1 MTKKLQID
9 VDGKASRADA
19 VTVYMDDMTISITP
33 EGAEL
38 TLGDED
44 SMWLD
49 LDELRK
55 LAGGQFKWR

>member
-1 MTKKLQID
+1 MKKLQID
-9 VDGKASRADA
+9 VDGQASRAHA
-19 VTVYMDDMTISITP
+19 VTVYVDDVTISITP

-44 SMWLD
+44 VMWLD

-55 LAGGQFKWR
+55 LAKGQFKWR